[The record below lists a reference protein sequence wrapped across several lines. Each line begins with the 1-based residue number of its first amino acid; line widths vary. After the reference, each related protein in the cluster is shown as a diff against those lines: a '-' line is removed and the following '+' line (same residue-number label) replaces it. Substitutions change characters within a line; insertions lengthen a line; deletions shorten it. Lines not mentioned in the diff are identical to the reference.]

1 MLLTT
6 DELQE
11 LYVVGIRRNIVSV
24 LTAAF
29 ARLLASPED
38 PAGISASS
46 TQGYLP
52 KGLLFK
58 LFTQATAGDVVAS
71 LRSTKKNRL
80 QGDASYHDLGL
91 AFCLFHV
98 LQTVAKHKEEQDEG
112 WSIAPQLRFSKAE
125 VADNPGASTATAA
138 RKRASKTRDR
148 SSNVTTTTMSMGSMI
163 QPIRGLYYE
172 LLEAEPSVL
181 PWEHSLERMKSV
193 NAGAVQ
199 CLMDAI
205 EQTKKKSQ
213 RSKNLQSLDLSPQSL
228 MGAYQ
233 VILNAGLEY
242 RPVDD
247 FLDPDVSG

>member
-6 DELQE
+6 EELQE

-29 ARLLASPED
+29 ARLLASPDD
-38 PAGISASS
+38 PAGISVSS

-58 LFTQATAGDVVAS
+58 LFTQATVGDVVAS

-91 AFCLFHV
+91 AFCVFHV
-98 LQTVAKHKEEQDEG
+98 LQAVAKQKDEQDEG
-112 WSIAPQLRFSKAE
+112 WSLAPQLRYSNGG
-125 VADNPGASTATAA
+125 VAGDQIASTVTAA
-138 RKRASKTRDR
+138 RKRAPKTRER
-148 SSNVTTTTMSMGSMI
+148 SSNVTTTSMSMGSMI
-163 QPIRGLYYE
+163 QPIRGLYYT
-172 LLEAEPSVL
+172 LLEEEPSVL
-181 PWEHSLERMKSV
+181 PCEHSIEKMRSV

-199 CLMDAI
+199 CLADAI
-205 EQTKKKSQ
+205 EQSKKKSQ
-213 RSKNLQSLDLSPQSL
+213 RSKNLQRLDLSPQSL
-228 MGAYQ
+228 LGAYQ

-247 FLDPDVSG
+247 FLESEVTV